1 MPAIAHSTRTRVWR
15 HLRRLLFLGLALGL
29 VVVVLRLLPH
39 PPLSTHA
46 PQSVAVYDRSGRLL
60 RLTLASDERYRLWL
74 PLAEM
79 SPVLVD
85 AVLLHED
92 AWFRWHPGVNPI
104 SLARGAW
111 STYVS
116 GDARIGGS
124 TLTMQLARLL
134 GRLDTRSPRGKLVQ
148 IGHA

>member
-1 MPAIAHSTRTRVWR
+1 MQVSQGPTRIRAWR
-15 HLRRLLFLGLALGL
+15 LLRRALLLGLGLG
-29 VVVVLRLLPH
+29 VVVGVLRLLPH
-39 PPLSTHA
+39 PPLSAHA
-46 PQSVAVYDRSGRLL
+46 PQSVAVYDRNGRLL

-92 AWFRWHPGVNPI
+92 AWFRWHPGFNPI
-104 SLARGAW
+104 SLTRGAW

-116 GDARIGGS
+116 GDARVGGS

-134 GRLDTRSPRGKLVQ
+134 GRLDTRSPRG
-148 IGHA
+148 